1 MYYNVVYL
9 ILSGC
14 AILTDVYAGTI
25 HHQRANLDLTAAQWF
40 RVPNLGRKLAVKFC
54 DLSQRLVEKLN

>member
-1 MYYNVVYL
+1 
-9 ILSGC
+9 
-14 AILTDVYAGTI
+14 
-25 HHQRANLDLTAAQWF
+25 LDLTAAQWF